1 MRTIGICPIFREQ
14 VLKYMTAVFNE
25 WNVGIP
31 CAVRNCLWQST
42 HNDCNSGPL
51 QFAGTMHQRF
61 INWTDLLVEAT
72 AAIPVV
78 LHAIFHIPVMGGK
91 SKGLMKL

>member
-1 MRTIGICPIFREQ
+1 
-14 VLKYMTAVFNE
+14 MTAVFNE
-25 WNVGIP
+25 WNGGIA
-31 CAVRNCLWQST
+31 CAVRNSIWQST
-42 HNDCNSGPL
+42 HNDCNSGPV

-61 INWTDLLVEAT
+61 TNRTDLLVEAT